1 MAGGTLSSGTF
12 APSLYLVPGTY
23 TGLYASYAGDTNFSS
38 SNSTPAATPY
48 VVSQAPVTI
57 SASSTQ
63 TVPALSTTSTL
74 AVTLTGAYSGTGILV
89 PGAASTATVTCNFYN
104 AASLVAT
111 NTATVVM
118 GSSSSTAA
126 CTVPS
131 AVTAA
136 AGNYTATVSFNG
148 DTYYTA
154 SSATTTGGSGNSLSF
169 PFTVQAI
176 TPSITWTPAASA
188 TNVVYGTPVSSVL
201 TAAASYNSSSVAGTY
216 VYTTTVGGSTVT
228 LASNTVLPAGTYTLT
243 VKFTPTN
250 TNYSTA
256 TSTLIYTVSQAKPG
270 IVLTSGANPA
280 WIGAAVTYAAAVTG
294 ASGGVL
300 PTGAVTFY
308 DGSTALGTV
317 SLNGSGVAT
326 LTAAP
331 TTSGTHSITAVLAA
345 DTNYVS
351 ATSNSVAEVATDFTV
366 AASSAGSNTVSV
378 LPGKTATFSLL
389 VTPVG
394 NTTFPGAI
402 TFTVSGLP
410 AGATA
415 SFSTSPIA
423 SGASATT
430 ETLTITTSAT
440 TLVSNHFDGLGRKLA
455 PLSLALLFLP
465 LAGFRRARKLWMR
478 SLMLLV
484 LLAGNL
490 IATTSLSGCT
500 SSGYFGQTPKTFT
513 VTVTGNNGLFTRTT
527 NVTLTVE

>member
-1 MAGGTLSSGTF
+1 
-12 APSLYLVPGTY
+12 
-23 TGLYASYAGDTNFSS
+23 
-38 SNSTPAATPY
+38 
-48 VVSQAPVTI
+48 
-57 SASSTQ
+57 
-63 TVPALSTTSTL
+63 
-74 AVTLTGAYSGTGILV
+74 
-89 PGAASTATVTCNFYN
+89 
-104 AASLVAT
+104 
-111 NTATVVM
+111 
-118 GSSSSTAA
+118 
-126 CTVPS
+126 
-131 AVTAA
+131 
-136 AGNYTATVSFNG
+136 
-148 DTYYTA
+148 
-154 SSATTTGGSGNSLSF
+154 
-169 PFTVQAI
+169 
-176 TPSITWTPAASA
+176 
-188 TNVVYGTPVSSVL
+188 VVYGTSVSSAL
-201 TAAASYNSSSVAGTY
+201 IATASYNSNSVAGTY

-228 LASNTVLPAGTYTLT
+228 LASGTVLPAGVYTLT
-243 VKFTPTN
+243 VKFTPTSS
-250 TNYSTA
+250 NYTTA
-256 TSTLIYTVSQAKPG
+256 TSTLLYTVTQATPAIG
-270 IVLTSGANPA
+270 LTSGANPV
-280 WIGAAVTYAAAVTG
+280 WIGAAVTYTATVTG

-308 DGSTALGTV
+308 DGSTALGTA

-326 LTAAP
+326 LVAAP
-331 TTSGTHSITAVLAA
+331 TVSGPHSIKAVLAA

-351 ATSNSVAEVATDFTV
+351 ATSSTVAEVAVDFTV
-366 AASSAGSNTVSV
+366 AVSSGGSSAASV
-378 LPGKTATFSLL
+378 VPGKTATFSLV

-394 NTTFPGAI
+394 STTFPGAI

-478 SLMLLV
+478 SLMVLV
-484 LLAGNL
+484 LLAGSL

-500 SSGYFGQTPKTFT
+500 SSGYFGQAPKTFT